1 MEVVRSI
8 EEDKIVETINLNNHL
23 MVNSNTQFLPRV
35 KKFVVFRNKKS
46 NFLKKKS
53 SSKILLSND

>member
-8 EEDKIVETINLNNHL
+8 EEDKIVESINLNNHL

-35 KKFVVFRNKKS
+35 KKFVVFRN
-46 NFLKKKS
+46 
-53 SSKILLSND
+53 